1 MPPPPPSLPMSVCS
15 SQGFAGSV
23 RGDTPLLGDSPPSC
37 TSTANR
43 TAAVDG
49 WYISNVS
56 PVPRYC
62 VVSHRELRVLL
73 AREHTRTIF
82 HLRATK
88 RHRPHPNSW
97 PRLRFNIDMPGPR
110 EAILGSINRPAY
122 KLPSRSTSYASSA
135 PGARASTAPEP
146 RAHVSDL
153 LQEDSATWWRRTAAR
168 EFDDNSRPRDVGA
181 LHAEIN
187 AHPLAKKSS
196 TTNIMGPRGGS
207 LFTKH
212 RYGNKRHCPLWVREG
227 QRHDAVGFLCVL
239 H

>member
-1 MPPPPPSLPMSVCS
+1 M
-15 SQGFAGSV
+15 
-23 RGDTPLLGDSPPSC
+23 
-37 TSTANR
+37 
-43 TAAVDG
+43 
-49 WYISNVS
+49 S

-62 VVSHRELRVLL
+62 VVSYRELRALL
-73 AREHTRTIF
+73 AREHTCTIF

-88 RHRPHPNSW
+88 LHRQHTNSW

-110 EAILGSINRPAY
+110 EAVLGSINRPAY
-122 KLPSRSTSYASSA
+122 KLSSRSTSYANTA

-146 RAHVSDL
+146 RVNVSDL
-153 LQEDSATWWRRTAAR
+153 LQEDTASWWRRTAAR
-168 EFDDNSRPRDVGA
+168 EFDDNNMRPRDVGT

-212 RYGNKRHCPLWVREG
+212 RYVR
-227 QRHDAVGFLCVL
+227 QQSLL
-239 H
+239 